1 MDKVDSSVFETVN
14 PATGEVI
21 ETFANFN
28 QLATERVLNR
38 SVNSFK
44 DFRRLTVYRRAE
56 LLLRLATALR
66 RNREVLAATVT
77 QEMGKVIAEAE
88 AEVEKCAQQAE
99 WYAEQGPR
107 MLADQPATT
116 GRTEAYFAYRP
127 LGTILAVMPWNFP
140 LWQVTRFC
148 IPTLLAGNT
157 VLLKHSPNTQRCAL
171 ELERVLLEA
180 GFPEGAFQ
188 NLILNVSDIPGV
200 IRDPRVSGV
209 SVTGS
214 VRAGSAVAA
223 EAGRVVKPSVL
234 ELGGSDAFIV
244 LKDADL
250 PKAVAAAVRG
260 RFANAGQVCLAAKR
274 FLLAREIAAEFEE
287 RFVRSTQELRV
298 GDPCDRS
305 NQLGPMA
312 RGDLREELHQ
322 QVQKSIAQ
330 GASVLAP
337 GGPAEGKGFYFRP
350 IVLSGVRPGMPVFD
364 NETFG
369 PVAALASVTD
379 ADEAVIS
386 ANLSLYGLSANV
398 WTKDVL
404 LARRMAGKLEVGGVF
419 INGVAASNPRLPIGG
434 MKQSGYGREL
444 SHFGAHAFVNVQTVW
459 IEDNLDTP
467 MD

>member
-1 MDKVDSSVFETVN
+1 MKKVECSVFETIN

-21 ETFANFN
+21 ETFANFT
-28 QLATERVLNR
+28 QLEIERVLDR
-38 SVNSFK
+38 SVTSFK
-44 DFRRLTVYRRAE
+44 DFRRLTVFRRAE

-66 RNREVLAATVT
+66 RNRDVLTATIT
-77 QEMGKVIAEAE
+77 REMGKVIAEAE

-157 VLLKHSPNTQRCAL
+157 VVLKHAPNTQRCAL

-180 GFPEGAFQ
+180 GFPEGVFQ
-188 NLILNVSDIPGV
+188 NLILDVSDIPGI

-223 EAGRVVKPSVL
+223 EAGRMVKPSVL

-250 PKAVAAAVRG
+250 PKAVAAAIKG

-274 FLLAREIAAEFEE
+274 FLLAEEIAPEFEDQ
-287 RFVRSTQELRV
+287 FVQATQALRV

-305 NQLGPMA
+305 NHLGPMA
-312 RGDLREELHQ
+312 RADLREELHQ

-330 GASVLAP
+330 GASVLSQ
-337 GGPAEGKGFYFRP
+337 GGPLDGKGFYFRP
-350 IVLSGVRPGMPVFD
+350 VLLGGVHQGMPVFD
-364 NETFG
+364 AETFG
-369 PVAALASVTD
+369 PVAALTRVLSADDAVTL
-379 ADEAVIS
+379 
-386 ANLSLYGLSANV
+386 ANCGPYGLSANV
-398 WTKDVL
+398 WTKDVA
-404 LARRMAGKLEVGGVF
+404 LARRMAGDLHVGGVF

-434 MKQSGYGREL
+434 VKQSGYGREL
-444 SHFGAHAFVNVQTVW
+444 SHFGAHAFVNIQTVW
-459 IEDNLDTP
+459 IEDNQDMP